1 MSGGKKEEGKK
12 QGGGEVSKNVNLYHI
27 MVCCSRAMF
36 LILPISTRW
45 QVNFKVH
52 PMALYP
58 NGKTY
63 FTCFRISSPN
73 VNYLK
78 TSMECLSWSRHLT
91 VIVSA
96 F

>member
-52 PMALYP
+52 PMACIQMAKPTLLVSEYP
-58 NGKTY
+58 
-63 FTCFRISSPN
+63 
-73 VNYLK
+73 VQ
-78 TSMECLSWSRHLT
+78 M
-91 VIVSA
+91 
-96 F
+96 